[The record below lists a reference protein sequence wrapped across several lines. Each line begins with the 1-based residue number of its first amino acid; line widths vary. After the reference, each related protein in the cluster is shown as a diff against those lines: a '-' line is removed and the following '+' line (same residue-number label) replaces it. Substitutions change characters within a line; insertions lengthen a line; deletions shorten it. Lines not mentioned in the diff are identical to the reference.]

1 MSSTSAQA
9 ITHTGANGADLTVSS
24 TNGDVY
30 VESVKIS
37 GHMMTGHH
45 YEVETI
51 GVDRTLVNSDSGK
64 RFYLNNA
71 TGFIVTLPE
80 CTTSTLGAFFE
91 FDVLVDTQVGHFVR
105 CSGSDTIVGG
115 VQTVTLSDS
124 FYTAAVAGA
133 KQLDIRGHGLCSI
146 VYATRTC
153 KSDAAST
160 YGNVTDCSADP
171 CANGGD
177 ACSTTKDFEE
187 TYTETCTIDQ
197 QHFCYLLNTKA
208 ACTTQG
214 EVAGASTS
222 DDFRTTPQVWTLS
235 LIHI

>member
-1 MSSTSAQA
+1 M
-9 ITHTGANGADLTVSS
+9 G
-24 TNGDVY
+24 
-30 VESVKIS
+30 
-37 GHMMTGHH
+37 
-45 YEVETI
+45 
-51 GVDRTLVNSDSGK
+51 
-64 RFYLNNA
+64 
-71 TGFIVTLPE
+71 
-80 CTTSTLGAFFE
+80 
-91 FDVLVDTQVGHFVR
+91 DVLVDTQVGHFVR

-133 KQLDIRGHGLCSI
+133 KQLDIRGHGLCSN

-153 KSDAAST
+153 KSDAALT

-177 ACSTTKDFEE
+177 ACSGSGDSAKDFEE

-214 EVAGASTS
+214 VLSGRSTS
-222 DDFRTTPQVWTLS
+222 DDFRTTPQVWTNGPGGDSGTRVMLTCVADKVWYLS
-235 LIHI
+235 GVVRTDETTSTTEAAVFTSTG